1 MDVRRGRSVAE
12 EVMSR
17 SRSRLSKGALG
28 EESGFSVAEVVLA
41 LVIILIALVATS
53 QVLTSTTE
61 AVVNQQQL
69 NSARGLLSSTVQAEL
84 TAESQASSTTF
95 PVDPNPAPPLTVAA
109 AWPSTPT
116 STQTVSG
123 FKFNVYQVWG
133 WCAPTSGSSPVMST
147 YNGYVRPYAPPYP
160 VYEMA
165 VKVTWRSNYPSSIS
179 QVTEIPLPPSQA
191 ATYSYP
197 ASSSNCPAGLK

>member
-1 MDVRRGRSVAE
+1 MAE

-95 PVDPNPAPPLTVAA
+95 PVDPNPAPSLTVAA

-123 FKFNVYQVWG
+123 FKFDVYQVWG
-133 WCAPTSGSSPVMST
+133 WCAPTGSPPVMGNYT
-147 YNGYVRPYAPPYP
+147 GYTAPAYP

-165 VKVTWRSNYPSSIS
+165 VKVTWSSNYPSSIS

-197 ASSSNCPAGLK
+197 TSSSNCPAGLK

>member
-1 MDVRRGRSVAE
+1 MAE

-95 PVDPNPAPPLTVAA
+95 PVDPNPAPSLTVAA

-147 YNGYVRPYAPPYP
+147 YSGYVPPYAPPYP

-165 VKVTWRSNYPSSIS
+165 VKVTWSSNYPSSIS

-197 ASSSNCPAGLK
+197 TSSNNCPAGLK